1 MAEAA
6 FSEQRRMTTRDQ
18 CIETFLAACG
28 FAGARRAPLAGDAS
42 ARRYERIRL
51 GMRTAVLMDAPPE
64 PGEAA
69 SSGTGRVKAAG
80 YSAAA
85 RLAVDCRPFVA
96 LARHLIARG
105 FSAPEVYGEDFAQG
119 LLLLEDLGDDLFVR
133 LLERAD
139 RKREEILYRTAVD
152 LLLALHAAPPPV
164 SLSLSGAESYEPRA
178 YDGAVYQV
186 EADLLIEW
194 FLPAAL
200 GRALTEAERDGYH
213 GAWQQALALA
223 EGMPPVL
230 ALRDY
235 HAGNLMWLAAREGV
249 KRVGLLDFQDGLIG
263 SPAYDLVS
271 LLQDARRDVS
281 QELEEA
287 MLARYVA
294 GARGRQ
300 GFEES
305 LFRRAYAVLGA
316 QRNAKIVGIF
326 TRLSRRDGKTG
337 YLGYLPRV
345 WRYLSAD
352 LAHEELAPL
361 RAWFARMVPEEA
373 RKRAPLPD
381 QPGFAPL
388 KRAAS

>member
-1 MAEAA
+1 MI
-6 FSEQRRMTTRDQ
+6 TRDQ
-18 CIETFLAACG
+18 RIEEFLAARG
-28 FAGARRAPLAGDAS
+28 FAGAHRAPLAGDAS
-42 ARRYERIRL
+42 SRRYERVAL
-51 GMRTAVLMDAPPE
+51 GTRKAVLMDAPPE

-69 SSGTGRVKAAG
+69 AVGTGRITATG

-96 LARHLIARG
+96 LSRYLIARG
-105 FSAPEVYGEDFAQG
+105 FSAPVVYGEDFAQG

-139 RKREEILYRTAVD
+139 RKREETLYMTAVD
-152 LLLALHAAPPPV
+152 LLLALHAVSPPT
-164 SLSLSGAESYEPRA
+164 SLSLPGANTYEPRA
-178 YDGAVYQV
+178 YDRAVYQV
-186 EADLLIEW
+186 EADLLTEW

-200 GRALTEAERDGYH
+200 GRALTEIERDGYH

-223 EGMPPVL
+223 KGMPPVL

-235 HAGNLMWLAAREGV
+235 HAGNLMWLATREGV

-287 MLARYVA
+287 MLARYIA

-300 GFEES
+300 GFDES

-337 YLGYLPRV
+337 YLGFLPRV

-352 LAHEELAPL
+352 LAHEGLAPL
-361 RAWFARMVPEEA
+361 RAWFARMVPASVRE
-373 RKRAPLPD
+373 RAPLPD
-381 QPGFAPL
+381 EPGFAPL